1 MQQRTLNKV
10 ISAAAYAALLI
21 YALSIVY
28 PMFWLLYTPLK
39 EDSRIFLDPFALP
52 DLSNLQ
58 WANFIRAWTDSRFS
72 GYFANSAVITV
83 ATVMLTTLFSA
94 MAAYALSRFAFRGAR
109 PLLFYFLAGMM
120 IPLQLAIVPLFFQMK
135 QMDLLNS
142 RLGLLLVY
150 VANGLP
156 FGIFVLTG
164 FFRSLPS
171 SLHEA
176 ALIDGAAE
184 WRAFWSV
191 MLPVA
196 RPGLIT
202 VAIFTFLG
210 TWNEYFMAFM
220 FLSGKGAEALR
231 TLPLGMANLTLASQY
246 QSNWGIAFAG
256 LVLMLLPVLGIY
268 ILLQRHLVSG
278 VSAGAVKG

>member
-1 MQQRTLNKV
+1 MGNGIGRKFV
-10 ISAAAYAALLI
+10 RGAAYAALLL
-21 YALSIVY
+21 YALSIIY
-28 PMFWLLYTPLK
+28 PMLWLLYTPLK

-52 DLSNLQ
+52 DFSNLQ
-58 WANFIRAWTDSRFS
+58 WANFTHAWTDSRFS

-83 ATVMLTTLFSA
+83 TTVVLTTLISA

-109 PLLFYFLAGMM
+109 PLFFYFLAGMM

-142 RLGLLLVY
+142 RLGLMLVY
-150 VANGLP
+150 IANGLP

-164 FFRSLPS
+164 FFRSLPA

-196 RPGLIT
+196 KPGLIT
-202 VAIFTFLG
+202 VAIFTFLR

-220 FLSGKGAEALR
+220 FLSGKGAEASR
-231 TLPLGMANLTLASQY
+231 TLPLGMANLTMASQY
-246 QSNWGIAFAG
+246 QSHWGIAFAG
-256 LVLMLLPVLGIY
+256 LVLMLLPVLVIY